1 MSDSIFAWQPPAS
14 VADNDDADITINW
27 SEGQNPSTVNNSAR
41 AVMARVSEFLSDLL
55 TLKTTGGTGAAY
67 TVTAT
72 QAPASLPDGFTV
84 YLLPHAT
91 NTGTCTLNVSSLG
104 AKPLRI
110 TSGSNAA
117 AGDILINKPIRA
129 TYYLTGDEFL
139 IDAANVSGS
148 SGYLQNVVD
157 DLTPQLGGQLDV
169 NEQAFG
175 DGTRE
180 LMTFTEDASAVN
192 HINIENEATGSGP
205 IISAAGDDTDID
217 LNLNAKGSGVAKA
230 GGVEIVTLTDTQTL
244 TNKTLTTPTVDSSAF
259 LTEQSA
265 AGADAAGSG
274 QLWVK
279 DDTPNN
285 LYFTDD
291 AGNDVQITNSGALAG
306 GGGIVLVAS
315 ATASDSSSVMF
326 TDLSTTYFAYK
337 LIMENFHPASDA
349 DIYFRVSTDNGS
361 TYKSGAADYK
371 FAITGRVGGS
381 TAGTSSGGSDSIN
394 LTDDAI
400 GTDTGEFGHF
410 DVTIYNP
417 AGSGMTGLTFSSF
430 YITSGATEAT
440 FHGGGHYATAAATD
454 AIQILCSTGNI
465 ASGEFK
471 LYGIKAS

>member
-244 TNKTLTTPTVDSSAF
+244 TNKTLTTPTVDS
-259 LTEQSA
+259 
-265 AGADAAGSG
+265 
-274 QLWVK
+274 
-279 DDTPNN
+279 
-285 LYFTDD
+285 
-291 AGNDVQITNSGALAG
+291 
-306 GGGIVLVAS
+306 
-315 ATASDSSSVMF
+315 
-326 TDLSTTYFAYK
+326 
-337 LIMENFHPASDA
+337 
-349 DIYFRVSTDNGS
+349 
-361 TYKSGAADYK
+361 
-371 FAITGRVGGS
+371 
-381 TAGTSSGGSDSIN
+381 
-394 LTDDAI
+394 
-400 GTDTGEFGHF
+400 
-410 DVTIYNP
+410 
-417 AGSGMTGLTFSSF
+417 
-430 YITSGATEAT
+430 
-440 FHGGGHYATAAATD
+440 
-454 AIQILCSTGNI
+454 
-465 ASGEFK
+465 
-471 LYGIKAS
+471 